1 MLLLLRSLRLNPSR
15 HTVESAG
22 FCLLLATL
30 VYGITANVVESGF
43 FAIAAGMSVR
53 YLFHETQADEET

>member
-1 MLLLLRSLRLNPSR
+1 
-15 HTVESAG
+15 VESAG